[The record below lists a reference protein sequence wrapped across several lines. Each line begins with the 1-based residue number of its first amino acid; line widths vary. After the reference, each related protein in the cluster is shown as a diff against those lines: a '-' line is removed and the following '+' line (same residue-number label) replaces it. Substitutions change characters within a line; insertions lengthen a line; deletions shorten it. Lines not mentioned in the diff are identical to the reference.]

1 MYGCAEINKRAC
13 QLSNELSHKW
23 GTLVGGSVSQT
34 EIYSQ
39 KGLESEKKKDKV
51 MEELSEAIKVLVDNN
66 VDFLLVE
73 YFGHI
78 EEMEWAIETA
88 KQYG

>member
-1 MYGCAEINKRAC
+1 MTSALALIILLA
-13 QLSNELSHKW
+13 
-23 GTLVGGSVSQT
+23 
-34 EIYSQ
+34 
-39 KGLESEKKKDKV
+39 SEKKKEKV
-51 MEELSEAIKVLVDNN
+51 MEELSEAIKVLVDND

-88 KQYG
+88 KQFG

>member
-1 MYGCAEINKRAC
+1 
-13 QLSNELSHKW
+13 
-23 GTLVGGSVSQT
+23 
-34 EIYSQ
+34 
-39 KGLESEKKKDKV
+39 
-51 MEELSEAIKVLVDNN
+51 MEELSEAIKVLVDND

-88 KQYG
+88 KQFG